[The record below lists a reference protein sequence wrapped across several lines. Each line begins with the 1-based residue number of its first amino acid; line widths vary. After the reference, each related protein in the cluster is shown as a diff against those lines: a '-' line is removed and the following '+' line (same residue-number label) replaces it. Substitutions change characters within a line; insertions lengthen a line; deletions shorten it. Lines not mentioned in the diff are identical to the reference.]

1 MMDRHDQ
8 TSTGRGGRLK
18 ALAALLP
25 LVLAFAGFAS
35 PAAAATGSAFPLS
48 VNVGQSLVLETPNE
62 VSTVSIAD
70 PKVADAAVGSQRT
83 VVVNGKSTG
92 VTSLVVWEEGGR
104 YTLYQV
110 SCVDPKKKDQVLLKV
125 KVSEVLTDKVKELGL
140 DWAGSVSSA
149 QHLDGTLSGGL
160 FATKVETPVYGLPLP
175 VGSKTDGYAN
185 WVKSTGS
192 ARFMTT
198 LRVLEENGSART
210 LASPNL
216 VAVSGDS
223 AAFLAGGEFPV
234 PVPRSI
240 SGEATTLTIEWKEY
254 GIRLGFRPTVLSDG
268 RIRLSVAPEVSAP
281 DYTRALQLA
290 GYTVPGLVTRRIST
304 TVELKPGDVLVIG
317 GVKQEE
323 TTVRIRKVPILG
335 DIPLLKTF
343 FRHKATSKISRDL
356 LIMVSPE
363 MITELAKKDPFL
375 PTDRPEE
382 VK

>member
-1 MMDRHDQ
+1 MDPRNRI
-8 TSTGRGGRLK
+8 SNERGGRLG
-18 ALAALLP
+18 AAALL
-25 LVLAFAGFAS
+25 LAFSVALFG
-35 PAAAATGSAFPLS
+35 AAAPASAASGSAFPVT
-48 VNVGQSLVLETPNE
+48 VNAGQSIVLETPAE

-70 PKVADAAVGSQRT
+70 ADVADAAVGSQKT
-83 VVVNGKSTG
+83 VVVNGKKPG
-92 VTSLVVWEEGGR
+92 VTSLVVWEEGGK
-104 YTLYQV
+104 YTLYEV
-110 SCVDPKKKDQVLLKV
+110 TCKEAKKKEQVLLKV
-125 KVSEVLTDKVKELGL
+125 KVSEVLTDKMKEFGL
-140 DWAGSVSSA
+140 DWAGSVTSQ

-160 FATKVETPVYGLPLP
+160 FATKVETPVYGTPLP
-175 VGSKTDGYAN
+175 VGSKTDAYAN
-185 WVKSTGS
+185 WVKSSGT

-254 GIRLGFRPTVLSDG
+254 GIRLGFRPTVLADG
-268 RIRLSVAPEVSAP
+268 RIRLRVAPEVSAP
-281 DYTRALQLA
+281 DYSRGLQLA
-290 GYTVPGLVTRRIST
+290 GYSVPGLVTRRITT
-304 TVELKPGDVLVIG
+304 TVELKAGEMLVIG

-323 TTVRIRKVPILG
+323 SSVRIKKVPVLG

-356 LIMVSPE
+356 LIMISPE
-363 MITELAKKDPFL
+363 MITEMASTPAL
-375 PTDRPEE
+375 PTDAPEE